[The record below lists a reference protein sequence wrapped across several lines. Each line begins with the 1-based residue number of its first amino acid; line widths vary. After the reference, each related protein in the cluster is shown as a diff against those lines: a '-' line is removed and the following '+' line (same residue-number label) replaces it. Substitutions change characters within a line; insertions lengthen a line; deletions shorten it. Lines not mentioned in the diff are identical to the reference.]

1 MIRYRLGLRLLIAAL
16 LVVLTPSVA
25 LAQEPIDPPAGFAEV
40 RARFENLTPEQVA
53 ARGYRPAPPMC
64 ISSPAGGM
72 GVHAQNNAL
81 WQRQFNSARLDPQ
94 NPPML
99 LLSADMKRVVGLEWE
114 AKNLGQREMRLFGQR
129 VPLLPG
135 HPGVPEPH
143 FMLHAYFRPNGK
155 VLFAEF
161 DPQLS
166 CQLPAT
172 ATETIPNRSDQLP
185 ALPITVLAI
194 AFTASLGWTLRRRG
208 RA

>member
-1 MIRYRLGLRLLIAAL
+1 MGAYRLGLRLLIAAL
-16 LVVLTPSVA
+16 LMAVTPSVA

-40 RARFENLTPEQVA
+40 RARFEGLTPDQVA
-53 ARGYRPAPPMC
+53 AAGYRPAPPMC

-81 WQRQFNSARLDPQ
+81 WQRQFNSARLDAQ
-94 NPPML
+94 NPPIL
-99 LLSADMKRVVGLEWE
+99 LLSADMKKVVGLEWE
-114 AKNLGQREMRLFGQR
+114 AKNVGQGEMQLFGQR
-129 VPLLPG
+129 VPLLAG

-143 FMLHAYFRPNGK
+143 YMLHAYFRPNGK

-172 ATETIPNRSDQLP
+172 ATENVGTTSDDLP
-185 ALPITVLAI
+185 VLQIALLAI
-194 AFTASLGWTLRRRG
+194 AFAASVSLALRRR
-208 RA
+208 AQA